1 MYMPHNTY
9 RSLPLESL
17 YELFCTS
24 VRDMLA
30 ALDSEQDNLT
40 VYKAIRKQVEL
51 LMELIEEKTNEKR
64 QTIPSGN

>member
-30 ALDSEQDNLT
+30 ALDSEQDNLSA
-40 VYKAIRKQVEL
+40 YKAIRKQVEL

>member
-30 ALDSEQDNLT
+30 ALRKGKLSHLVIKLSSLFLQAQLINLP
-40 VYKAIRKQVEL
+40 YAKALNI
-51 LMELIEEKTNEKR
+51 
-64 QTIPSGN
+64 